1 MSESGNLSKKSFP
14 IEIVCSISMLVKK
27 GAYKRVH
34 TTRSYTSRYF
44 DSDLFYTRIR
54 HTTYASPHPFL
65 IQAAHDI
72 DPGFTVLEIVLIIIA
87 IFDLLIRY
95 VFSSVKGYSKFLI
108 TLTLIDKDGKD
119 ITYTI
124 CDAIPLTPLDGS
136 AFLPYKDI
144 FSYIYRAVIQV
155 FETYKGAII
164 SKIALRI
171 FLTGQNLEKHLSKDE
186 IIKILDT
193 LLEDLSHDDDGYNSD
208 WDGSENGNHVGNKN
222 ESKKSLGL
230 LSLVLNDKRDVKPP
244 VAKPI
249 SNKKRTYNS
258 NISQIISSNPNPK
271 GVTPFMVADIETILH
286 KDDTGMEV
294 QTPYAVGL
302 LVVLPEKEVDKADI
316 MTFYSEDLL
325 YKAIY
330 SSFKDRSEK
339 ILYEMVKRIDVV
351 ATTQYK
357 TAKSIYFHNLS
368 RFDGIILLK
377 HLICH
382 HPYYSIQ
389 PLIRNHRIYEIK
401 VYKKMQQEVNEKM
414 VDKKGVLLFSF
425 KDSLNLL
432 PGKLATLAQSLCPDL
447 GAKYDFDH
455 EQLKTVEDISLRE
468 EELREYLKQDVLL
481 LGGVLK
487 KAQEI
492 ILNIYN
498 VNINTVLT
506 ISSLAMRIFRIQY
519 YDASSFPIHIP
530 NVNEDQFIRK
540 GYYGGHVDVYK
551 PRGENLYYYDVNSLY
566 PYVMQEYPMP
576 AGKPYW
582 NGDLRKK
589 DLDTLYGFIEAYV
602 KCPDSIK
609 KPFLP
614 YREKVNGSLI
624 FPTGYFVGVYY
635 SEELKYARDLGYTIY
650 PLRGYLFKKT
660 ESPFKTFV
668 NDLYNSRLEAK
679 KDGNEGMSY
688 VYKILMN
695 SLYGRFGINP
705 KMTITE
711 ICNQDCYNQLVR
723 KDTFINGDK
732 LYEDTYVA
740 NLKKDLSTDS
750 WDPPKNAAVQ
760 LAAAITAC
768 ARIHMY
774 PYIAREDC
782 YYTDTDSIVLGN
794 PLSDDMVSSSVLGKL
809 KLEDQIAWGLFLAPK
824 TYCYTTIDGK
834 DVLKHKGA
842 AKHFVDIDWYENQYA
857 NRKNEKSVPYSTPF
871 GVDWNQL
878 RIVKKTS
885 HLAMNVDIGTKRNV
899 VYSENNVWLET
910 TPFKVENLKDCSNQD
925 LRYII
930 KKIQH
935 EKDKEDETTN
945 TSSTTPTDGKK
956 ETESSNVDDSTS
968 SPTSSSTTIDDRT
981 STNAPYSTVE
991 NPRSGNDSDEDGY
1004 ASDRNE
1010 RSDSRSGNDS
1020 NNHNSNERSG
1030 GNNVD
1035 ERSDSRSGYGSSHE
1049 SNDNSNS
1056 SGSDEDG
1063 DNKDEILP
1071 DKEDETTNTSEKSSS
1086 TTPTDGNKE
1095 TEARTVRSDG
1105 NGSYYDSTSYSTV
1118 DTQHTDD
1125 HDSEPENSSPGNDS
1139 NNNNDNSSGNGKG
1152 WSLEKEYD
1160 NNSGSDNKSCT
1171 PPENHSSS
1179 DSDNNNNRT
1188 SSPTTTNS
1196 SSGWD
1201 KVNEQLRREREQR
1214 EREQREREATSS
1226 TSSTCEPT
1234 STYAPTANDYTTA
1247 RNVDDYSQRDTI
1259 GENELIEHYVIRME
1273 NKDRVKEIWDRKAR
1287 AEEMLSKLNSDNVY
1301 NPRTRNYWKD
1311 EIRCVN
1317 RAYAIFKT
1325 QKDIREGK
1333 TTVEDITLSN
1343 WYAGDYSADIPYPYD
1358 PDVKIL
1364 LDKFKDKEKAQHVWL
1379 WKERTHMELKREAEK
1394 GDNAD
1399 QRLLMLYKYRIA
1411 CVKVAYSKYM
1421 DSQQMDGDERLES
1434 LADFLPSNDSYDYE
1448 SNGSYYDS
1456 YDVESNG
1463 KNDDSSLTTSVNDT
1477 TTSEDR
1483 VTNDYTTSSSNDSYY
1498 DSSSSID
1505 ISAQE
1510 LDRSSDKTDDHTQ
1523 EQRDNAH
1530 LSEPFKRDKEVE
1542 HLEKNQDDP

>member
-1 MSESGNLSKKSFP
+1 MRLMSKSGILSKKSFP
-14 IEIVCSISMLVKK
+14 IYIVYSISMLVKK
-27 GAYKRVH
+27 GAYLRVH
-34 TTRSYTSRYF
+34 TTRSYCTTYKSRYF

-72 DPGFTVLEIVLIIIA
+72 DPGFTVLEIVLIINA

-95 VFSSVKGYSKFLI
+95 VFSSVEGYSKFLI

-136 AFLPYKDI
+136 AFFPYKEL
-144 FSYIYRAVIQV
+144 FRYIYRAVIQV
-155 FETYKGAII
+155 FEKYKGAII
-164 SKIALRI
+164 TKIALRI
-171 FLTGQNLEKHLSKDE
+171 FLTGQNLEKHLSSKDE
-186 IIKILDT
+186 IIKVLDT
-193 LLEDLSHDDDGYNSD
+193 LLEDLSHDDNGYNSD
-208 WDGSENGNHVGNKN
+208 WDGSDNGNNVGNN
-222 ESKKSLGL
+222 NDSNNSVGL

-258 NISQIISSNPNPK
+258 NISQILSSNPK
-271 GVTPFMVADIETILH
+271 VVRPFMVADIETILM

-316 MTFYSEDLL
+316 VTFYSEDFL
-325 YKAIY
+325 YKEIY

-351 ATTQYK
+351 ATKQYK
-357 TAKSIYFHNLS
+357 TALSIYFHNLS

-382 HPYYSIQ
+382 HPYYIMK

-401 VYKKMQQEVNEKM
+401 VYKKMQQEVDEKM

-447 GAKYDFDH
+447 GGKYDFDH
-455 EQLKTVEDISLRE
+455 EQLKTVEDLSLRE
-468 EELREYLKQDVLL
+468 EELLEYLKQDVLL

-492 ILNIYN
+492 ILNLYN

-530 NVNEDQFIRK
+530 NVNEDKFIRK

-576 AGKPYW
+576 AGKPTW

-589 DLDTLYGFIEAYV
+589 DLDTLYGFIEAFV

-609 KPFLP
+609 NPFLP

-668 NDLYNSRLEAK
+668 NDLYNSRLKAK

-711 ICNQDCYNQLVR
+711 ICDQDCYNQLVR

-732 LYEDTYVA
+732 LNEDTYVA
-740 NLKKDLSTDS
+740 NLNKDLSTDS

-834 DVLKHKGA
+834 DLLKHKGA

-878 RIVKKTS
+878 RIFKKTS
-885 HLAMNVDIGTKRNV
+885 NLAMNVDIGTKRNV
-899 VYSENNVWLET
+899 VYTENNVWLET
-910 TPFKVENLKDCSNQD
+910 TPFKVEGLKDCTNQD

-930 KKIQH
+930 KIIQH
-935 EKDKEDETTN
+935 EKDPEESQNTTLETYQ
-945 TSSTTPTDGKK
+945 SDADR
-956 ETESSNVDDSTS
+956 EDDS
-968 SPTSSSTTIDDRT
+968 
-981 STNAPYSTVE
+981 
-991 NPRSGNDSDEDGY
+991 SGN
-1004 ASDRNE
+1004 
-1010 RSDSRSGNDS
+1010 RS
-1020 NNHNSNERSG
+1020 
-1030 GNNVD
+1030 
-1035 ERSDSRSGYGSSHE
+1035 GSSHE
-1049 SNDNSNS
+1049 SNENSNS

-1063 DNKDEILP
+1063 DNKNEIIP
-1071 DKEDETTNTSEKSSS
+1071 PIDDKVDETTNTS
-1086 TTPTDGNKE
+1086 D
-1095 TEARTVRSDG
+1095 
-1105 NGSYYDSTSYSTV
+1105 
-1118 DTQHTDD
+1118 
-1125 HDSEPENSSPGNDS
+1125 
-1139 NNNNDNSSGNGKG
+1139 
-1152 WSLEKEYD
+1152 
-1160 NNSGSDNKSCT
+1160 
-1171 PPENHSSS
+1171 NHSS
-1179 DSDNNNNRT
+1179 T
-1188 SSPTTTNS
+1188 

-1201 KVNEQLRREREQR
+1201 KVVKELRREREQR
-1214 EREQREREATSS
+1214 EREATDE
-1226 TSSTCEPT
+1226 TSTCEPT

-1247 RNVDDYSQRDTI
+1247 RDIDDYSQHEACTTDSDTYYDRSARDRNDSRRENEQYI
-1259 GENELIEHYVIRME
+1259 INLIDRGEDQENELIEYYVIRME
-1273 NKDRVKEIWDRKAR
+1273 NKDRVKEIWDRKAK
-1287 AEEMLSKLNSDNVY
+1287 AEEMLSKLNSDDVV
-1301 NPRTRNYWKD
+1301 NPRLIKHWKSD
-1311 EIRCVN
+1311 IRCAN

-1333 TTVEDITLSN
+1333 TRVEDITLSN

-1358 PDVKIL
+1358 PDVQIL
-1364 LDKFKDKEKAQHVWL
+1364 LEKFKDKDKAQHVWV

-1394 GDNAD
+1394 GDNANL
-1399 QRLLMLYKYRIA
+1399 RLLMLYKYRIA
-1411 CVKVAYSKYM
+1411 CVNVAYSKYM
-1421 DSQQMDGDERLES
+1421 ERKEMYGDERLES
-1434 LADFLPSNDSYDYE
+1434 LADFLPTYDDYE

-1456 YDVESNG
+1456 NG
-1463 KNDDSSLTTSVNDT
+1463 
-1477 TTSEDR
+1477 
-1483 VTNDYTTSSSNDSYY
+1483 SYY
-1498 DSSSSID
+1498 DSTSSTNSIDARERDRNDSRSEREERKRESTDETSTCEPTSSSGNESSGGNNTSSITSD
-1505 ISAQE
+1505 ARERVQE
-1510 LDRSSDKTDDHTQ
+1510 RIKDL
-1523 EQRDNAH
+1523 
-1530 LSEPFKRDKEVE
+1530 
-1542 HLEKNQDDP
+1542 DDP